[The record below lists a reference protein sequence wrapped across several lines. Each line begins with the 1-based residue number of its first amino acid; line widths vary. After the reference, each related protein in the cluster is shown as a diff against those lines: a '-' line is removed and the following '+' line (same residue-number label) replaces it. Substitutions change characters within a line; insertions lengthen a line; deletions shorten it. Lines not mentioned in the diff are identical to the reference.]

1 MDNKKRVIIVGSGPS
16 GYSAAIYAARANL
29 DVTIITGYQL
39 GGQLTTTTEVD
50 NWIGG
55 REGLT
60 GTDLMNDMKEH
71 VLRFGVKFVEDE
83 IIDVDLTQK
92 PFKLIGDFDDEY
104 ECDALII
111 ATGSSAKYLGIDS
124 EKEFLGNGVSGCAT
138 CDGYFFKDLDVVV
151 VGGGNTA
158 VEEALYLANTSSKV
172 TLIHRGSKLRA
183 EAILQDKLFE
193 KENIEVLFNSEVEE
207 FVGTTTGLSQ
217 VKLKD
222 GKVIDT
228 LGAFIAI
235 GHTPNTAFLNGKIEL
250 SEDGHIVTYNGSQ
263 TSVEGVFACGDVVEG
278 VYRQAIISAGTGCI
292 ASLDAQKYLENC

>member
-158 VEEALYLANTSSKV
+158 VEEALYLSNTSSKV

>member
-111 ATGSSAKYLGIDS
+111 ATGSSAKYLGLDS

-158 VEEALYLANTSSKV
+158 VEEALYLSNTSSKV

-222 GKVIDT
+222 GKVIDA

>member
-71 VLRFGVKFVEDE
+71 VLRFGVKFVEDV

-92 PFKLIGDFDDEY
+92 PFKLIGVFDDEY

-111 ATGSSAKYLGIDS
+111 ASGSSAKYLGIDS
-124 EKEFLGNGVSGCAT
+124 EKEFLGNGVSACAT

-158 VEEALYLANTSSKV
+158 VEEALYLSNTSSKV

>member
-1 MDNKKRVIIVGSGPS
+1 MVNKKRVIIVGSGPS

-60 GTDLMNDMKEH
+60 GNELMENMLEH
-71 VLRFGVKFVEDE
+71 VKRFGVKFVEDV

-92 PFKLIGDFDDEY
+92 PFKLIGVFDDEY

-124 EKEFLGNGVSGCAT
+124 EKDFLGNGVSACAT

-158 VEEALYLANTSSKV
+158 VEEALYLSNTSSKV

-207 FVGTTTGLSQ
+207 FIGTTTGLSQ

>member
-111 ATGSSAKYLGIDS
+111 ATGSSAKYLGLES

-158 VEEALYLANTSSKV
+158 VEEALYLSNTSSKV

>member
-111 ATGSSAKYLGIDS
+111 ATGSSAKYLGLDS

-158 VEEALYLANTSSKV
+158 VEEALYLSNTSSKV

-228 LGAFIAI
+228 SGAFIAI

>member
-111 ATGSSAKYLGIDS
+111 ATGSSAKYLGLDS

>member
-111 ATGSSAKYLGIDS
+111 ATGSSAKYLGLDS

-158 VEEALYLANTSSKV
+158 VEEALYLSNTSSKV

>member
-16 GYSAAIYAARANL
+16 GYSAAIYAVRANL

-111 ATGSSAKYLGIDS
+111 ATGSSAKYLGLDS

-158 VEEALYLANTSSKV
+158 VEEALYLSNTSSKV

>member
-111 ATGSSAKYLGIDS
+111 ATGSSAKYLGLES

>member
-111 ATGSSAKYLGIDS
+111 ATGSSAKYLGLDS

-158 VEEALYLANTSSKV
+158 VEEALYLSNTSSKV

-207 FVGTTTGLSQ
+207 FVGTKTGLSQ